1 MRRILLLGALAGLII
16 SAPATAASTN
26 APPGNAGLT
35 QYLETVPSS
44 SGNSPSK
51 QGSKRKVLSAKAR
64 ADLAQQGSL
73 GRSLS
78 KFASGTGPDTQSKQS
93 SHEQAPDGKIG
104 ALTAAAT
111 GSGSSGG
118 MGLWLPILIVAV
130 AALAVF
136 AGYRQK
142 SSRAQ
147 S

>member
-1 MRRILLLGALAGLII
+1 MRKILLLGALAGLII

-26 APPGNAGLT
+26 APPGNSGLS

-51 QGSKRKVLSAKAR
+51 QDAKRKVLSAKAR

-78 KFASGTGPDTQSKQS
+78 KFASGTGPDTKSKQS
-93 SHEQAPDGKIG
+93 SNEQTPDGKIG
-104 ALTAAAT
+104 ALTAGAT
-111 GSGSSGG
+111 GSGSSG
-118 MGLWLPILIVAV
+118 MGIWLPILIVAA
-130 AALAVF
+130 AALAIF